1 MSRKMVSP
9 NNTRVDW
16 IPLAGLTT
24 PGAPKATELNA
35 GTRISAALET
45 GYTLKMTDSKTDSS
59 KTVEDEGNVETPTL
73 KNYEGKLTFFQD
85 EVGSGTQDAP
95 ENATA
100 FTAVVALFKVAYV
113 DGWLVK
119 RVGYASSVP
128 YAALQKVHVFKFKN
142 DTYRQLEG
150 EPGTPTRVEVEFLK
164 QGEAYYNVACV
175 A

>member
-1 MSRKMVSP
+1 MSYKMVSP
-9 NNTRVDW
+9 NRVRVDW

-24 PGAPKATELNA
+24 PANPKATELNA
-35 GTRISAALET
+35 GTRISPALET
-45 GYTLKMTDSKTDSS
+45 GYTLKFTDSKTDAS

-85 EVGSGTQDAP
+85 EVGAGTQDAP

-119 RVGYASSVP
+119 RVGRASNVP
-128 YAALQKVHVFKFKN
+128 YAATHQVSVYKFKN
-142 DTYRQLEG
+142 DQYRTLEG
-150 EPGTPTRVEVEFLK
+150 EPGDPTRIEVEFLK
-164 QGEAYYNVACV
+164 QGEAYYNVLCA